1 VADKM
6 ASLLY
11 KMKSERAT
19 ELQEKKYQ
27 FDPFLDESIQNERN
41 YRKTRYI
48 DQAQPVDEYSLTLKK
63 AEIAA
68 AAKIAC
74 AYLGIHKQIKVD
86 KDISDAE
93 ILKYQGELTNF

>member
-1 VADKM
+1 
-6 ASLLY
+6 
-11 KMKSERAT
+11 MKSERAT
-19 ELQEKKYQ
+19 ELQEKRFQY
-27 FDPFLDESIQNERN
+27 DPFLDDSIQNEKN

-48 DQAQPVDEYSLTLKK
+48 DQTQPVDEYSLTLKK
-63 AEIAA
+63 TEIAA

-74 AYLGIHKQIKVD
+74 AYLGIHQQIKVD